1 MIFEAEVGGQ
11 TFNLELRGEAD
22 QPIVEING
30 MTPHLDLVRL
40 STYTYS
46 LIVDGQSHTLS
57 ISPHEKGYEVTL
69 RQQTYRV
76 QLRDE
81 LDMTIERLGLED
93 RAEDQGGKV
102 IAPIPGLVTAIKIKV
117 GDEVHEGDSLLV
129 LEAMKMENDIISHAS
144 GKVIAIHVEPGTAV
158 EKGTLLLELGE

>member
-1 MIFEAEVGGQ
+1 MIFEAKIGDQ
-11 TFNLELRGEAD
+11 TFNLELRGDVD

-30 MTPHLDLVRL
+30 TAPHLDLVQL

-57 ISPHEKGYEVTL
+57 ISPHDEGYEVTL
-69 RQQTYRV
+69 RQQTFRI

-81 LDMTIERLGLED
+81 MDMTIERLGLED
-93 RAEDQGGKV
+93 TAEDQGGKV
-102 IAPIPGLVTAIKIKV
+102 IAPIPGLVTVIKIKV

-129 LEAMKMENDIISHAS
+129 LEAMKMENDIVSQAS
-144 GKVIAIHVEPGTAV
+144 GKVISIHVEPGAAV

>member
-1 MIFEAEVGGQ
+1 MIFEAKVGGQ
-11 TFNLELRGEAD
+11 TFNLELGGDAD
-22 QPIVEING
+22 QPIVKIDG
-30 MTPHLDLVRL
+30 MAPHLDLVQL

-57 ISPHEKGYEVTL
+57 ISPHDKGYEVTL

-93 RAEDQGGKV
+93 TAEDQGGKV
-102 IAPIPGLVTAIKIKV
+102 IAPIPGLVTVVKIEV
-117 GDEVHEGDSLLV
+117 GDKVHEGDALLV
-129 LEAMKMENDIISHAS
+129 LEAMKMENDIISQVS
-144 GKVIAIHVEPGTAV
+144 GKVIAIHVAPGAAV